1 MSGQHD
7 HHPHEHGHGA
17 DHGHAH
23 GPVDATTRAFAI
35 GVTLNLAFVAV
46 EAGFGL
52 WSDSLSLLADAGH
65 NFSDVLGLLAA
76 WWAVSLARR
85 APSARFTYGLR
96 ASTIIA
102 AFTNAILLV
111 VAVGGI
117 SWEAIRRLAEPP
129 GNG

>member
-85 APSARFTYGLR
+85 APAGSGAFHRAARHMLAFAAEEQLR
-96 ASTIIA
+96 
-102 AFTNAILLV
+102 
-111 VAVGGI
+111 
-117 SWEAIRRLAEPP
+117 RQR
-129 GNG
+129 